1 MKIRHAITT
10 LAGLALLFNTGCELR
25 QAMYDQEKFE
35 PLEANAFFNDG
46 LSSRQPVAGTVAR
59 GQLRADT
66 HLYEGKIN
74 GALART
80 LPVELTP
87 ELLARGQERYDIY
100 CSPCHD
106 RTGSGNGL
114 IVKRGL
120 KQPPSFH
127 IARLRDIEVGYFFD
141 VITNGF
147 GAMYSYASRV
157 PVADRW
163 AIAAY
168 IRALQHSQSVDVA
181 QLPASEQAQI
191 KQQLQSASGQQ

>member
-1 MKIRHAITT
+1 M
-10 LAGLALLFNTGCELR
+10 LAG
-25 QAMYDQEKFE
+25 
-35 PLEANAFFNDG
+35 
-46 LSSRQPVAGTVAR
+46 SSSTPSSQSA
-59 GQLRADT
+59 
-66 HLYEGKIN
+66 
-74 GALART
+74 ALATRID
-80 LPVELTP
+80 
-87 ELLARGQERYDIY
+87 AR
-100 CSPCHD
+100 P
-106 RTGSGNGL
+106 SGNGL

-141 VITNGF
+141 VMTNGF

-181 QLPASEQAQI
+181 QLPAAEQAKI